1 MPRVV
6 PGHSPGPLGFCCRPK
21 LVDNLDAVG
30 CCPVDGSLGELSSA
44 TSASEEAR
52 DHHGQ
57 ALTIA
62 QEIGAHPEEA
72 RALAGIGM
80 SLLPRSPAEAAAH
93 LRKALA
99 IYRRIG
105 SPDAQPVQDTLDE
118 HGL

>member
-1 MPRVV
+1 MAETRILE
-6 PGHSPGPLGFCCRPK
+6 GARIRP
-21 LVDNLDAVG
+21 
-30 CCPVDGSLGELSSA
+30 
-44 TSASEEAR
+44 AS
-52 DHHGQ
+52 GQ
-57 ALTIA
+57 ASAVRGGGTRGRGWGTRLW
-62 QEIGAHPEEA
+62 
-72 RALAGIGM
+72 